1 MVVVDNKFG
10 CNRVSGC
17 SLVVSGGELNEG
29 GEPCDRRVS
38 GGVRNP
44 KLDNATQDG
53 DRSRRA
59 SGANGKTQRA
69 QSNPSQS
76 RKRLAY
82 RGTR

>member
-1 MVVVDNKFG
+1 MVLVHNGFD

-17 SLVVSGGELNEG
+17 SVLVSGGETMG
-29 GEPCDRRVS
+29 GVRNPDRRAS

-44 KLDNATQDG
+44 KLDNVTQG
-53 DRSRRA
+53 GGWVRRV

-69 QSNPSQS
+69 QSNPRQS

-82 RGTR
+82 RVIR